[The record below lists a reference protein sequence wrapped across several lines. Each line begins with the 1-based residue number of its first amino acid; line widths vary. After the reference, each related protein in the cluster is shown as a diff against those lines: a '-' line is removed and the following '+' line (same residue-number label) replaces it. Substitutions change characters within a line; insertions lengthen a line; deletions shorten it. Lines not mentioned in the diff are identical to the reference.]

1 LAEGREAMPNV
12 EVLQS
17 AVAML
22 TRCQIVRDRRPVRH
36 SRLGSA
42 VQTAVSDPRFWARV
56 NSGSSGPYSCWEYQG
71 HRDRQGYGMVNR
83 GGNVTRAHRHAYALT
98 HGPIAAGV
106 VIRHTCD
113 NPPCANP
120 AHLVAGTQ
128 GENIADR
135 QKRGRHRPGRFPG
148 ERHHNARLTDA
159 DVLAARAARADGE
172 TIRSIA
178 RRYGIS
184 PGWMGDVLS
193 GKAWSHLE
201 AA

>member
-1 LAEGREAMPNV
+1 MTLAEFWSKVDTSGDCWV
-12 EVLQS
+12 W
-17 AVAML
+17 
-22 TRCQIVRDRRPVRH
+22 
-36 SRLGSA
+36 
-42 VQTAVSDPRFWARV
+42 TAAR
-56 NSGSSGPYSCWEYQG
+56 N
-71 HRDRQGYGMVNR
+71 HQGYGHFKR
-83 GGNVTRAHRHAYALT
+83 DGKWLKATRWIYEQAV
-98 HGPIAAGV
+98 GPIPPGHD
-106 VIRHTCD
+106 IRHGCD